1 MVDLNNKVILISGA
15 SSGIG
20 AATAIAC
27 AKAGMKVAL
36 MARREDRLQSLS
48 SQIGEDRSHVIAGS
62 VDSDDDCT
70 RAIESCIDRFGS
82 MYAVL
87 ANAGYGHEQAC
98 HTSSQEDIRAM
109 FETNF
114 FGSLRLVQP
123 AIARFKDQG
132 SGHAL
137 MVASCLSKIGL
148 PHYGAYSATKA
159 AQDHFCR
166 AMRMELHN
174 TSIHVSSVHPIGT
187 KTEFFD
193 EAAKR
198 SGGNLDLAGSSER
211 FMQSPDRVARA
222 IVKCLGK
229 PRGEVWTSLPV
240 RLALGASVAFP
251 GITDWGLRR
260 AMKRRLG
267 ST

>member
-1 MVDLNNKVILISGA
+1 VIDLNNKPILISGA

-27 AKAGMKVAL
+27 ANAGMNVAL

-48 SQIGEDRSHVIAGS
+48 ERIGTDRSIVIVGS
-62 VDSDDDCT
+62 VDSDEDCT
-70 RAIESCIDRFGS
+70 RAIESCVDRFGS
-82 MYAVL
+82 VYSVL
-87 ANAGYGHEQAC
+87 ANAGYGHEQPS
-98 HTSSQEDIRAM
+98 HSSSTEDIRAM

-114 FGSLRLVQP
+114 FGSLRIVQP
-123 AIARFKDQG
+123 AIEHFKSQG
-132 SGHAL
+132 TGHAM

-148 PHYGAYSATKA
+148 PHYGAYCATKA

-166 AMRMELHN
+166 AMRLELLG
-174 TSIHVSSVHPIGT
+174 SGIHVSSVHPIGT

-198 SGGNLDLAGSSER
+198 SGGDLDLAGSSGR
-211 FMQSPDRVARA
+211 FMQPPERVARA

-229 PRGEVWTSLPV
+229 PKGEVWTSLPV

-251 GITDWGLRR
+251 GLTDWGLRR
-260 AMKRRLG
+260 AMKKRLG
-267 ST
+267 